1 MLTWQVIYPKSY
13 KGEVKSAEKLIW
25 LKIWQEKGKVPL
37 HPPEGAIRADCWR
50 RHHWSW
56 AWRCDRKSSL
66 GRGENVE
73 RHRGERVGDM
83 CGKYLYYTLWFSKG
97 LLSLTY
103 FAQQL
108 DEVTWLLP
116 QGIPMAG
123 SFFFFSSLISLPP
136 LLFHPWPMDV
146 DFFPLRTGFLKGHL
160 PHTHCVH
167 PGPGVPGARSVA
179 PPRTRN
185 QDLLCEKQTC

>member
-73 RHRGERVGDM
+73 RNRGERVGDM

-108 DEVTWLLP
+108 DEVTWLFP

-123 SFFFFSSLISLPP
+123 SFFFFFLFDLPPSSSLPP
-136 LLFHPWPMDV
+136 LTYGCWL
-146 DFFPLRTGFLKGHL
+146 FPLKNWISEGASPTYSLRAPRAWCTR
-160 PHTHCVH
+160 
-167 PGPGVPGARSVA
+167 GPVRSS
-179 PPRTRN
+179 T
-185 QDLLCEKQTC
+185 